1 LLLIVS
7 YFNTYCVVAQ
17 VATTV
22 KNRLKS
28 RYADWNVAL
37 RSSIVSFASECS
49 DATILMYSSHETFS
63 RVLDDPVGHGF
74 HEADAGSKAGKGI
87 WMDHLHPTGKMHDF
101 VARDLV
107 AFLGTVVKADGV
119 TA

>member
-1 LLLIVS
+1 LLLIVLH
-7 YFNTYCVVAQ
+7 FNIYCVVAQ
-17 VATTV
+17 VAAGV
-22 KNRLKS
+22 KNSFKS

-37 RSSIVSFASECS
+37 RSSIVSFVSECS
-49 DATILMYSSHETFS
+49 DATILLYSSHETFS

-87 WMDHLHPTGKMHDF
+87 WMDRLHPTSKMHDF
-101 VARDLV
+101 VAKDLA
-107 AFLGTVVKADGV
+107 AFLGTVVKADDA